1 VGDRALDVGGGPGEH
16 AAAWAAAGIDAV
28 VVDPSAA
35 MLAVARRRPGVATV
49 RGVSQQLPF
58 RPGTFQLVFFHLS
71 LHYGDWRRALDE
83 ATRVLAPGGSCWVW
97 TLGPDHHATS
107 MLSRWFPSVADLD
120 RARFPDPDAVA
131 AHLADR
137 GSVAR
142 GKVRERRQRPSGEW
156 REAVAAGFVS
166 TLQLLEPNE
175 LEAGLRR
182 FAERYPDPQAL
193 VTYEMRWD
201 WIHLRREP
209 IRPPQ
214 RADYSESTAE

>member
-1 VGDRALDVGGGPGEH
+1 VGGGPGEH
-16 AAAWAAAGIDAV
+16 AAAWAVAGINAV

-35 MLAVARRRPGVATV
+35 MLAAAKRHQGVATV

-58 RPGTFQLVFFHLS
+58 RAGTFRLVFFHLS

-107 MLSRWFPSVADLD
+107 MLSRWFPSIAELD
-120 RARFPDPDAVA
+120 RARFPDPDDVA
-131 AHLADR
+131 AHLAGR
-137 GSVAR
+137 GSIER
-142 GKVRERRQRPSGEW
+142 GKVREQKQRPSGEW

-166 TLQLLEPNE
+166 TLQLLEPDE
-175 LEAGLRR
+175 LDAGLRR
-182 FAERYPDPQAL
+182 FAEQYPDPQAP

-201 WIHLRREP
+201 WIHLRRLP
-209 IRPPQ
+209 
-214 RADYSESTAE
+214 